1 MLYIYIYRRNVR
13 ACTQTTRVITR
24 TCTPAEPTEPIPRKQ
39 EPVRRRSHLIPTT
52 VQFLPRTRRSC
63 PRSPLI
69 ARQTI
74 GKKKAHT
81 NTNALPC
88 GRSCTA
94 VDTGGLGNTLA
105 YPIPAKQPFLSED
118 KEVRARIEI
127 PPVRAGSK
135 PPMHQLS
142 HTRELSDGHGA
153 DTGRETCAKL
163 THALLAAPHT
173 PA

>member
-1 MLYIYIYRRNVR
+1 MHYAIYRRNVR
-13 ACTQTTRVITR
+13 ACTRTTRVITR
-24 TCTPAEPTEPIPRKQ
+24 SCTPAEPTEPIPRKQ
-39 EPVRRRSHLIPTT
+39 EPERRRSHLIPTA
-52 VQFLPRTRRSC
+52 VRFFPRTRRSC
-63 PRSPLI
+63 RCSRII
-69 ARQTI
+69 ARQTN

-127 PPVRAGSK
+127 PPVRAGSE

-142 HTRELSDGHGA
+142 HTRELSDGQAA